1 MRPRVLGEK
10 ADRGFDRART
20 SGSRPIEID
29 GSGRP
34 SRLLAQA
41 GNSFPGPGP
50 GCGLGAESKG
60 ARERLMGHGPHFL
73 GWAK

>member
-1 MRPRVLGEK
+1 MRPRVLGEEGG
-10 ADRGFDRART
+10 RGFDRART
-20 SGSRPIEID
+20 PGSHPIQMD
-29 GSGRP
+29 GFGRP

-60 ARERLMGHGPHFL
+60 ARERLMGHGPHFP